1 MDDQY
6 NKPPLTFTE
15 SLSKEEIKKLLEDYD
30 QITSIDELEKGIHVR
45 YFSKQE
51 DDKYKFRMG
60 GIIIIIKDEYVI
72 MSNGK
77 KKWSVQINDTIFFKK
92 KSLSKIKD
100 DHKKEIMRYE
110 KIIDN
115 QNKKIEELEKKIQQ
129 QKLEYLLLKKQ
140 IDK

>member
-15 SLSKEEIKKLLEDYD
+15 SLSKEEIKNLLEDYD
-30 QITSIDELEKGIHVR
+30 QITSINELEKGTHVR
-45 YFSKQE
+45 YFSKLE

-60 GIIIIIKDEYVI
+60 GIIIIIKDKYVI
-72 MSNGK
+72 ISNGK
-77 KKWSVQINDTIFFKK
+77 LKWSVQIKDTIFFKK

-100 DHKKEIMRYE
+100 DHKNEKMKYE

-115 QNKKIEELEKKIQQ
+115 QNKKIEELEKKLQQ

-140 IDK
+140 MKK